1 MRTNILD
8 SIAKRFSPMN
18 FADKKITNEEMN
30 TLLEAATSVSSS
42 YNAQPWRFIYAHKGS
57 EMYET
62 LKSFMIE
69 YNQNWSENADVLM
82 LTLAQKISDNGE
94 ENYYALHDLG
104 QAMSAMAIQASSMGL
119 QIHQLGGFSQAKAL
133 AALEVPDTFICGSMS
148 SIGYPGN
155 VNDLD
160 EHSKER
166 IVNNRIRKSIEEVS
180 GGTDYFK
187 K

>member
-1 MRTNILD
+1 MKSNIQD
-8 SIAKRFSPMN
+8 SIARRFSPMN
-18 FADKKITNEEMN
+18 FAEKKVTKEEMS
-30 TLLEAATSVSSS
+30 TLIEAAISVSSS

-69 YNQNWSENADVLM
+69 YNQNWSSNADVIM
-82 LTLAQKISDNGE
+82 ITFAQKISDNGE
-94 ENYYALHDLG
+94 ENYFALHDLG

-119 QIHQLGGFSQAKAL
+119 QIHQLGGFDFGKAL
-133 AALEVPDTFICGSMS
+133 KTLNVPETFVCGSMS

-180 GGTDYFK
+180 GGTDFFK